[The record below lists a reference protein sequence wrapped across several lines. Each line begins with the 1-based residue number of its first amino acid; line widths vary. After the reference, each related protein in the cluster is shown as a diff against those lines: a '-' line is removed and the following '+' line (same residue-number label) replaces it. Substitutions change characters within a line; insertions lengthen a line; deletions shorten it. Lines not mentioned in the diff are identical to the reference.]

1 MNPKIVLLLAVIAG
15 LLAAFMVQQHVKN
28 IKGESVVVFRATAS
42 AREGEFIGAN
52 VEEIEIPAGL
62 FPTLMKEAPT
72 ADLADY
78 VANTELRQPVEEG
91 DLLLYRHFD
100 ASTDQGV
107 LPEIP
112 PGMKAISIPVTQ
124 ISSVSYFVQPGD
136 VVDVMGTFTGAMLS
150 AENQSNEAMADIS
163 TRPILQAV
171 RVLAVGE
178 QYRPGSRQ
186 IVEPYASVTLLVT
199 MEEAAKVI
207 FAQDFYAVRLTLVL
221 RGEGDDQVQ
230 GDITRVG
237 IQTLEFDQ
245 IGNAPVK
252 KAGAQ

>member
-1 MNPKIVLLLAVIAG
+1 MNPKIVLLLALVAG

-42 AREGEFIGAN
+42 ARAGEFIGAN
-52 VEEIEIPAGL
+52 VEEIEIPSGL
-62 FPTLMKEAPT
+62 FPTLLKEAPT
-72 ADLADY
+72 ADLAEY
-78 VANTELRQPVEEG
+78 VANTVLRQSVEQG

-100 ASTDQGV
+100 ASADQGV

-136 VVDVMGTFTGAMLS
+136 VVDVLGTFTGNTLA
-150 AENQSNEAMADIS
+150 AEDQTNETMADIS

-186 IVEPYASVTLLVT
+186 MMEPYASVTLLVT

-221 RGEGDDQVQ
+221 RGEGDERVEE
-230 GDITRVG
+230 DITRVG
-237 IQTLEFDQ
+237 IRTLEFEQ
-245 IGNAPVK
+245 IGNARARE
-252 KAGAQ
+252 AGVQ